1 MSVWD
6 AVTWATVLLL
16 GPGVLILCIAVM
28 RDVRRLLR
36 RGP

>member
-1 MSVWD
+1 MKVWD
-6 AVTWATVLLL
+6 VVTWAAVFVL

-36 RGP
+36 RGS